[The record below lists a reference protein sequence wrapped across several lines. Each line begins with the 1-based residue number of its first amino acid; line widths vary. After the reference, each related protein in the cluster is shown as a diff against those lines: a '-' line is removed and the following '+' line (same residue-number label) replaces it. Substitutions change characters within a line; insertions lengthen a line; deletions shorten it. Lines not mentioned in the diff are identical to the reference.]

1 MKNRGLS
8 FKFTLM
14 FVGFTLATLIL
25 TSLLS
30 FYSQMHIYKSQKEE
44 SLQKVAVYLEKLLV
58 TDGEEFLL
66 FNQYFIEH
74 ASEFKIPIDFNW
86 DTVEQDRV
94 RYETLFQQQNP
105 GKVLGQTVSF
115 DELSDELKH
124 IFTQYNFEY
133 YRMLFDEVQDT
144 FGIIYAYYLIP
155 TGEKGHMYWV
165 LDAIREPVEKDGETY
180 MNLCIDVPNSE
191 EGYPLMWEAWYSGKS
206 PRGYHI
212 YNNEYGK
219 TYAYYAPLSVKEKT
233 IGVIGVEVEIENVN
247 HEILIDTLK
256 QMLVTGSILIL
267 SMSLLLVIIRVLYI
281 KKLVKLRNFVEE
293 YSYEKKPEI
302 TKKLK
307 AEIKNKDEISTLMAK
322 FSDMIYELELYMQ
335 NLRKTKKDLQKTRKQ
350 AIELNEL
357 AYKDALTGI
366 RNKTGYDREV
376 MLIEWEM
383 AEGLQEFGIA
393 LIDLNF
399 LKKINETFGD
409 DKGNAAIVLLSEI
422 ICRVFE
428 HSPVFRLKDGEFAV
442 VLKDSDLKN
451 ITELII
457 EFQRR
462 LGDFQKNHH
471 LEVWQRVSA
480 AIGFAIYDPNIDA
493 AFENLFKRA
502 EEALHANKKEMKAR
516 FQNLTKSAD

>member
-1 MKNRGLS
+1 
-8 FKFTLM
+8 
-14 FVGFTLATLIL
+14 
-25 TSLLS
+25 
-30 FYSQMHIYKSQKEE
+30 
-44 SLQKVAVYLEKLLV
+44 
-58 TDGEEFLL
+58 
-66 FNQYFIEH
+66 
-74 ASEFKIPIDFNW
+74 
-86 DTVEQDRV
+86 
-94 RYETLFQQQNP
+94 
-105 GKVLGQTVSF
+105 
-115 DELSDELKH
+115 
-124 IFTQYNFEY
+124 
-133 YRMLFDEVQDT
+133 
-144 FGIIYAYYLIP
+144 
-155 TGEKGHMYWV
+155 
-165 LDAIREPVEKDGETY
+165 
-180 MNLCIDVPNSE
+180 
-191 EGYPLMWEAWYSGKS
+191 
-206 PRGYHI
+206 
-212 YNNEYGK
+212 
-219 TYAYYAPLSVKEKT
+219 
-233 IGVIGVEVEIENVN
+233 
-247 HEILIDTLK
+247 
-256 QMLVTGSILIL
+256 MLVTGSILIL

-471 LEVWQRVSA
+471 LEVWQLMLAV
-480 AIGFAIYDPNIDA
+480 
-493 AFENLFKRA
+493 
-502 EEALHANKKEMKAR
+502 H
-516 FQNLTKSAD
+516 

>member
-14 FVGFTLATLIL
+14 FVGFTLVTLIL

-74 ASEFKIPIDFNW
+74 ASEFKIPVDFNW

-219 TYAYYAPLSVKEKT
+219 TYAYYAPLSVK
-233 IGVIGVEVEIENVN
+233 
-247 HEILIDTLK
+247 
-256 QMLVTGSILIL
+256 Q
-267 SMSLLLVIIRVLYI
+267 
-281 KKLVKLRNFVEE
+281 
-293 YSYEKKPEI
+293 
-302 TKKLK
+302 
-307 AEIKNKDEISTLMAK
+307 
-322 FSDMIYELELYMQ
+322 
-335 NLRKTKKDLQKTRKQ
+335 
-350 AIELNEL
+350 
-357 AYKDALTGI
+357 
-366 RNKTGYDREV
+366 
-376 MLIEWEM
+376 
-383 AEGLQEFGIA
+383 
-393 LIDLNF
+393 
-399 LKKINETFGD
+399 
-409 DKGNAAIVLLSEI
+409 
-422 ICRVFE
+422 
-428 HSPVFRLKDGEFAV
+428 
-442 VLKDSDLKN
+442 
-451 ITELII
+451 
-457 EFQRR
+457 
-462 LGDFQKNHH
+462 
-471 LEVWQRVSA
+471 SA
-480 AIGFAIYDPNIDA
+480 
-493 AFENLFKRA
+493 
-502 EEALHANKKEMKAR
+502 
-516 FQNLTKSAD
+516 